1 MDSWER
7 FDETMLPNKKEFYS
21 NLNLEDITEKAYAHA
36 QNVWDTFNIKN
47 LGEYHDLYVQTY
59 TLLLL
64 SDIFENFRKVC
75 TEIYQL
81 DPTYFLSAPGL
92 AWQPCSK
99 KTNIK
104 LELLTD
110 YDMFLM
116 FEEGIRG
123 GISQARHK
131 YARACNKY
139 MKNYDKNTPLSYL
152 MYLDANNLYG
162 WVMCKKLPV
171 GEFEWAN
178 DLS

>member
-21 NLNLEDITEKAYAHA
+21 NHNLEDITEKDYAHA
-36 QNVWDTFNIKN
+36 QNVWDTFTIKN
-47 LGEYHDLYVQTY
+47 LGEYHDLYVQTD

-81 DPTYFLSAPGL
+81 DPRYFLSAPGL
-92 AWQPCSK
+92 AWQPCLR

-104 LELLTD
+104 LELFTD

-123 GISQARHK
+123 GISQERHK
-131 YARACNKY
+131 YARANNKY
-139 MKNYDKNTPLSYL
+139 MKNYDKNTPSSYL

-162 WVMCKKLPV
+162 WLMCKKLSV

>member
-7 FDETMLPNKKEFYS
+7 FDDTMLPNKKEFYS
-21 NLNLEDITEKAYAHA
+21 NLNLEDITEKDYAHA

-81 DPTYFLSAPGL
+81 DPTYFLSAPEL
-92 AWQPCSK
+92 AWQPCLK

-116 FEEGIRG
+116 FEEGIRS

-131 YARACNKY
+131 YPRACNKY
-139 MKNYDKNTPLSYL
+139 MRNDDKNTPSSYL

-162 WVMCKKLPV
+162 WVMSKKLPV

-178 DLS
+178 YLS